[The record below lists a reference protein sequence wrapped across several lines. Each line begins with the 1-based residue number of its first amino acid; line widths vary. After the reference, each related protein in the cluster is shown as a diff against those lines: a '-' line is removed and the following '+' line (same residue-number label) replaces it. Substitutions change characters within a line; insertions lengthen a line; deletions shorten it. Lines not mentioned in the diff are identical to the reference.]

1 METTVEE
8 ARLLVTRL
16 KGLSSTQSA
25 TLKEHLLKKVAD
37 VSELVQKSLDSL
49 SSDPRLA
56 EFKVAFLALC
66 LDNRGSATGFP
77 YGKELD
83 QLRKAVDSAEN
94 ADGLSSNSKLTEIT
108 DDRIQLLE
116 KENGNLRE
124 LLQQVK
130 LELITK
136 INDDAR
142 IDTMQ
147 DKLQELMKQ
156 MKDMETKFE
165 SEKAILQSEKD
176 ALQQRLMTDLAIVRE
191 KLNDTKSSYLHLT
204 IATTKD
210 LQDMKQ
216 DFSFLVGSLLG
227 RCRNLSNTLND
238 MQEKYRKESME
249 RKKLHNLV
257 LELKGNIRVFVRVPS
272 LGDL

>member
-94 ADGLSSNSKLTEIT
+94 ADGLSSNRKLTEIT

-165 SEKAILQSEKD
+165 SEKAFLQSEKD

-249 RKKLHNLV
+249 RKKLHNIV
-257 LELKGNIRVFVRVPS
+257 QELKVIFTLTNLV
-272 LGDL
+272 